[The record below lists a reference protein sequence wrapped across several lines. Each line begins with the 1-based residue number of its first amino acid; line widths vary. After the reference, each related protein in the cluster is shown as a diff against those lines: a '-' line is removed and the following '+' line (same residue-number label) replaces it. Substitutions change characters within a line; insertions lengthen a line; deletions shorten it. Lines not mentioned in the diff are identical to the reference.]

1 MINRA
6 LMQRQLRSRGGMTL
20 KTVRQKYGI
29 GSFVKERIR
38 KLIPNELAD
47 IAVKAAPV
55 VAPFNPLAAAAMR
68 GIGRFDQR
76 GSISDALKQGAG
88 TFAFGYGARKL
99 GGADGIGGFSMDS
112 FSSPLS
118 AERTEA
124 IGNLFKSDS
133 SKIGSKVDEGLVV
146 APGVPGEE
154 TLGVA
159 GLIKKGIK
167 ALPKGV
173 AAQLAAGT
181 ITAGASLLASYFQG
195 DFREQEEG
203 ETMED
208 YLAARKE
215 AVGGQMRT
223 YMDNYFKFDSEY
235 STMTDAQ
242 KDAFVARY
250 NVRDGG
256 RIGFQGG
263 SKDNAAKINELVD
276 EGMDMEK
283 AIQKI
288 APGTKSSVEFTREEL
303 GLRPLK
309 INQDIDKMLRAGVDI
324 EIIKE
329 KTGAPD
335 ELIQQRIQV
344 VRYSKASGGLM
355 GIPVRKNSEGT
366 TELDYRKSGGF
377 VPIGVKEK
385 ADDVP
390 AMLSKNEF
398 VMTADAVRAAG
409 GGSIEK
415 GAQKM
420 YDTMKKLESRVA

>member
-124 IGNLFKSDS
+124 IGNLFKSDPT
-133 SKIGSKVDEGLVV
+133 KAVNKVDEG
-146 APGVPGEE
+146 AITAGVKGEE
-154 TLGVA
+154 SLGLT

-235 STMTDAQ
+235 STMTDKQ
-242 KDAFVARY
+242 KNAFVARY

-263 SKDNAAKINELVD
+263 SKDNATKINELVD
-276 EGMDMEK
+276 GGMDMEK

-344 VRYSKASGGLM
+344 VRYSKAKGGLM
-355 GIPVRKNSEGT
+355 SIPVRKNSEGT